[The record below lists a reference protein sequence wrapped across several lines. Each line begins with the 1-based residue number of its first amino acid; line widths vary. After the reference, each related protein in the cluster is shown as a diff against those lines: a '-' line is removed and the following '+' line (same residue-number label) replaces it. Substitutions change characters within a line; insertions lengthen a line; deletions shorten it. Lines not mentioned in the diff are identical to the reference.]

1 MLRAISSV
9 GRASRLHREGRQFEP
24 VIAYHLTL
32 PKGGVFF
39 VMDFLINKEDFIDLK
54 TEGKLILQVS
64 AEIEEG
70 RAYEFKAVLPQIKKA
85 LLGKPL

>member
-1 MLRAISSV
+1 
-9 GRASRLHREGRQFEP
+9 
-24 VIAYHLTL
+24 
-32 PKGGVFF
+32 
-39 VMDFLINKEDFIDLK
+39 MDFLINKEDFIDLK

-70 RAYEFKAVLPQIKKA
+70 RAHEFKAVLPQIKKA